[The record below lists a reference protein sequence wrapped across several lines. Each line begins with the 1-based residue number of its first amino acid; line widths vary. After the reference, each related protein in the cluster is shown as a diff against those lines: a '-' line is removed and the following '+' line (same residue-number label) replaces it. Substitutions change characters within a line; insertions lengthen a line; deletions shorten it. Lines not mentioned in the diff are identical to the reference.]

1 LEKNPFNSIYD
12 FMWVLNGVILSFQ
25 VYVMLL
31 IRHYIVFRQPIWFLG
46 LFMVLFC
53 RHYFFRHY
61 FYGAIFR
68 HYFSSNF
75 FGSIFSGTIFPEL
88 FFWHYFFDIIF
99 SGAIFSALFLRHIF
113 YGTIFSTLFFR
124 PYFSTIFFRN
134 YFSGIIF
141 PKIFRTFKEYLSKL
155 KLKLRTPRE
164 YISWCSCL
172 RYVVATF
179 CLQNFANRQNVDFKS
194 DPTLCK

>member
-1 LEKNPFNSIYD
+1 
-12 FMWVLNGVILSFQ
+12 
-25 VYVMLL
+25 MLL
-31 IRHYIVFRQPIWFLG
+31 IRHYIVFRHPIWFWG

-53 RHYFFRHY
+53 RHYFYDIIFMAL
-61 FYGAIFR
+61 FFR
-68 HYFSSNF
+68 HYFSRNY
-75 FGSIFSGTIFPEL
+75 FGTIFSGIIFL
-88 FFWHYFFDIIF
+88 ALVFRHYF